1 VSRTSLV
8 ARVALLVVLAT
19 AIALVLA
26 ESSGA
31 VHLSFLG
38 A

>member
-1 VSRTSLV
+1 MSRATLV
-8 ARVALLVVLAT
+8 ARAVLLCVLVT

-26 ESSGA
+26 ESAGA

-38 A
+38 V

>member
-1 VSRTSLV
+1 MSRAGLA
-8 ARVALLVVLAT
+8 ARVVLLCVIAA

-26 ESSGA
+26 ESAGT

-38 A
+38 V

>member
-1 VSRTSLV
+1 VSRSAV
-8 ARVALLVVLAT
+8 AARLALLVVLAA

-26 ESSGA
+26 ESAGA

-38 A
+38 V

>member
-1 VSRTSLV
+1 MSRSAV
-8 ARVALLVVLAT
+8 AARLALLVVLAA

-26 ESSGA
+26 ESAGA

-38 A
+38 V